1 MLHTERMIL
10 LQFTL
15 SNHGSF
21 RDEATINFVSSALKT
36 QVPRTGSWADHVTR
50 VAAVYGP
57 NASGKSALLD
67 GLRFFKS
74 MVTQSATAFAG
85 TPKLPRNPFLLDGTS
100 SAQPSSYV
108 LDFVAEDGVRYEY
121 GFRMTEDAIVEEWL
135 QGYWTSKPTSLFERH
150 DGRIKV
156 GRRLKGGASLL
167 ERITGARELVLSRA
181 FTAKNVQLQELAKSI
196 SAGIDFTSYGDQ
208 DREERLQRL
217 TTEIAEGSFRTE
229 DLVALLRVADIGIS
243 DVDIS
248 EREIPERVQKILQ
261 RLHAPK
267 EGELGGQSPDPDDWV
282 LSAEQLEEAIAV
294 FRRALRFHHVGGDG
308 SYPLDLRAE
317 SAGTLT
323 WLGLAVPALE
333 RLRHGGVLCVDELD
347 ASLHPQLAQVL
358 VSMFNDPEIN
368 FRGAQ
373 LLFTTHDTHFIDRDN
388 PEQLHPE
395 QVWFTQKDG
404 HGVSELFSLL
414 EFPTR
419 EDQNYAR
426 RYLSGRYGAIPQLM
440 PSQVRRLVGHQQTLP
455 LGGCSVDVSS
465 STHPGEA

>member
-1 MLHTERMIL
+1 MLL

-15 SNHGSF
+15 TNHGSF
-21 RDEATINFVSSALKT
+21 RDEATLNFVSSTLKT
-36 QVPRTGSWADHVTR
+36 QVPRAGSWADHVAK

-74 MVTQSATAFAG
+74 MVSQSATDFAG
-85 TPKLPRNPFLLDGTS
+85 KSKLPRTPFLLDSTS
-100 SAQPSSYV
+100 PAQPSSYV

-121 GFRMTEDAIVEEWL
+121 GFRMTEAAIIEEWL

-150 DGRIKV
+150 DGRIEV

-167 ERITGARELVLSRA
+167 ERITGQRELVLSRA
-181 FTAKNVQLQELAKSI
+181 STAKNTQLEELARSI
-196 SAGIDFTSYGDQ
+196 SSGIDFASYGDQ
-208 DREERLQRL
+208 DREQRLQKL
-217 TTEIAEGSFRTE
+217 TTEIAEGSFSTE
-229 DLVALLRVADIGIS
+229 DLVALLRIADIGIS
-243 DVDIS
+243 DVEIS
-248 EREIPERVQKILQ
+248 ERELPPGFRQAIERLS
-261 RLHAPK
+261 APK
-267 EGELGGQSPDPDDWV
+267 EGEEGQSPPDPDDWV
-282 LSAEQLEEAIAV
+282 LTPEQLEEAIAV
-294 FRRALRFHHVGGDG
+294 FKRALRFHHVGRDG
-308 SYPLDLRAE
+308 GHYPLDLRAE

-358 VSMFNDPEIN
+358 VSMFNDPETN

-388 PEQLHPE
+388 PERLHPE
-395 QVWFTQKDG
+395 QVWFAQKG
-404 HGVSELFSLL
+404 RNGVSELFSLL

-419 EDQNYAR
+419 GDQNYAR

-440 PSQVRRLVGHQQTLP
+440 PSQVRRLVGVQETLP
-455 LGGCSVDVSS
+455 FGGSS
-465 STHPGEA
+465 L